1 MGFAL
6 QISGAFS
13 ADVDGTPVS
22 GSVKTLSAAD
32 RLNYSSSASA
42 VQDGENVEAVVRLV
56 DQWVGKVL
64 VDCDATIDDKTYAEL
79 DAPTQA
85 LYVAHLPMAAKEAAI
100 RVALGLGDLAEE
112 QAGNSEAGPKSD

>member
-6 QISGAFS
+6 QISGAFTS
-13 ADVDGTPVS
+13 DVDGTPVS

-56 DQWVGKVL
+56 DQWVAKVL
-64 VDCDATIDDKTYAEL
+64 IECDATIDDKTYSQL
-79 DAPTQA
+79 DTSTQA

-100 RVALGLGDLAEE
+100 RVALGLGALGEE

>member
-56 DQWVGKVL
+56 DQWVAKVMIE
-64 VDCDATIDDKTYAEL
+64 CDATIDDKTYSQL
-79 DAPTQA
+79 DPSTQA

-100 RVALGLGDLAEE
+100 RVALGLGALGEE